1 MKTVLLFGTFDLFH
15 AGHLSLLKQAHKLG
29 DRIVVVIARDVNVKK
44 TKGQLPLH
52 DEKERLELLKHID
65 LIDEAVLGDAKD
77 VYKVIEKIKPD
88 VIALGYDQVAFTDKL
103 QAKLTEF
110 KLVTKIVRL
119 KPFQE
124 KTKKSSKL
132 KAHLLL
138 SIWNASSLLPRLIR
152 EKSKKSWLF
161 WSMPHLRF

>member
-1 MKTVLLFGTFDLFH
+1 MKTVLLFGTFDLLH
-15 AGHLSLLKQAHKLG
+15 AGHIAFFKQGRKFGDKL
-29 DRIVVVIARDVNVKK
+29 IVVVARDVNVKK

-52 DEKERLELLKHID
+52 TEKERLELLKHID

-77 VYKVIEKIKPD
+77 VYKVIKKIKPD
-88 VIALGYDQVAFTDKL
+88 VIALGYDQIAFTDKL

-110 KLVTKIVRL
+110 KLTTKIVRL

-138 SIWNASSLLPRLIR
+138 SI
-152 EKSKKSWLF
+152 
-161 WSMPHLRF
+161 